1 MRNSDHSQSGLA
13 AVSNTPDR
21 GSSPIQSSGFK
32 PAKIIK
38 TLLIWITLPIAA
50 TTSYLAISD
59 DVTAPDIP
67 AIALSADPLY
77 APAVNDKPVIALA
90 LSVEFPTV
98 GAQYMDPNGTSSST
112 EDPSYTNTSEYL
124 GYYDA
129 ESCYTYNKTGS
140 DAPTGANASDYKRF
154 VRSGAATN
162 RMCDDAFSGNFLNW
176 ASNSAIDM
184 LRVALTGGDRYID
197 TENLTILQRPVD
209 SLTRKWRAS
218 RLLNDLALGIIR
230 VGGNAQTNR
239 RQIGFRRTRNILQ
252 KFRPAVNTEDE
263 DARRHWIQCSRVT
276 NAARLRQPPPP
287 SNHVVRRQ
295 ASWLINEEDPGLNE
309 TRFDRPCSR
318 SLGCPLFQSWPS
330 RPLRLLLRRQ
340 HTAKHHRQRT
350 GPARQRRSLRHSLEP
365 RAAPPR

>member
-1 MRNSDHSQSGLA
+1 MSPDPQITPEVACQRTNVCPRGAFDHHIHIHNRNVTTVVVRGRHRGLPDDFETVDHDGTRLKLDVLA
-13 AVSNTPDR
+13 SPCEGVGTFPVNLDGTDR
-21 GSSPIQSSGFK
+21 GRHLK
-32 PAKIIK
+32 
-38 TLLIWITLPIAA
+38 
-50 TTSYLAISD
+50 D
-59 DVTAPDIP
+59 
-67 AIALSADPLY
+67 LSA
-77 APAVNDKPVIALA
+77 I
-90 LSVEFPTV
+90 
-98 GAQYMDPNGTSSST
+98 
-112 EDPSYTNTSEYL
+112 
-124 GYYDA
+124 
-129 ESCYTYNKTGS
+129 
-140 DAPTGANASDYKRF
+140 R
-154 VRSGAATN
+154 
-162 RMCDDAFSGNFLNW
+162 
-176 ASNSAIDM
+176 
-184 LRVALTGGDRYID
+184 
-197 TENLTILQRPVD
+197 LQRPVD

-330 RPLRLLLRRQ
+330 RPLRLILRRQ
-340 HTAKHHRQRT
+340 HTAKHHRRRT
-350 GPARQRRSLRHSLEP
+350 GPEQQRQSLRHSLEP
-365 RAAPPR
+365 HGAPPR